1 MKRIG
6 TEDGTREYQP
16 LALEVVGGLD
26 IGEYDYSELRE
37 VELVSDSL
45 LRMGDRLGQGFIWDV
60 SEEGLVLR
68 HEPRSVTGKPYYTT
82 LGWGESLKVKV
93 QNPTGALV
101 GIVTEEGIRRIG
113 WLL

>member
-37 VELVSDSL
+37 VEPVSDSL

-68 HEPRSVTGKPYYTT
+68 HEPRNVTGSPYYTT

-93 QNPTGALV
+93 QNPTGTLV

>member
-37 VELVSDSL
+37 VEPVSDSL
-45 LRMGDRLGQGFIWDV
+45 LRLGDQTLQGFIWDV
-60 SEEGLVLR
+60 TATGVLVR
-68 HEPRSVTGKPYYTT
+68 TYVTEDFPTT
-82 LGWGESLKVKV
+82 KRIKWGEFLP
-93 QNPTGALV
+93 QRGRLWA
-101 GIVTEEGIRRIG
+101 R
-113 WLL
+113 LL

>member
-1 MKRIG
+1 M
-6 TEDGTREYQP
+6 
-16 LALEVVGGLD
+16 
-26 IGEYDYSELRE
+26 
-37 VELVSDSL
+37 
-45 LRMGDRLGQGFIWDV
+45 
-60 SEEGLVLR
+60 LR

-82 LGWGESLKVKV
+82 LDGENLKVKV